1 MLKGKIDY
9 YLHAIMKTPKI
20 HAAQIWS
27 SDNRLDHLNLR
38 WFWRNFSNL
47 VYDVGQLKICMA
59 YQGMNMISSFC
70 DGLMYLIY
78 QYDQHSRACLINI
91 KLSTSPF
98 LCGIDGISHIE
109 VISSNCYVRCISFQS
124 EWHWSLGGK
133 LYVHT
138 SHKSFHEKMCIN
150 IFAYELV
157 IIKYET

>member
-38 WFWRNFSNL
+38 WFWRNFSKL
-47 VYDVGQLKICMA
+47 AYDVGQLKICMA
-59 YQGMNMISSFC
+59 YQTMNMIC
-70 DGLMYLIY
+70 
-78 QYDQHSRACLINI
+78 RAYFSNI

-133 LYVHT
+133 LYVHA
-138 SHKSFHEKMCIN
+138 SHKYFHEKMCIN

-157 IIKYET
+157 IMKYDT

>member
-38 WFWRNFSNL
+38 WFSRNFSKL
-47 VYDVGQLKICMA
+47 AYVVGQLKICMA
-59 YQGMNMISSFC
+59 YQRI
-70 DGLMYLIY
+70 
-78 QYDQHSRACLINI
+78 SRAYFSNM

-98 LCGIDGISHIE
+98 LCGIDGISRIE

-124 EWHWSLGGK
+124 EWHWSLGSK
-133 LYVHT
+133 LCVHT